1 MKYYGVTM
9 NGEEL
14 DESTTEELY
23 RIAEY
28 EILEKYRA
36 KYNNITIDEDSWE
49 VYGTG
54 NGCLYS
60 YRLSI
65 VIDTEI
71 MPELKQF
78 TLNSAMHPDFNILG
92 NFGRF
97 ELTAVVENNIIKDIS
112 FTETSIYEN
121 SVYNTYFTYRILNI
135 FDFLKIR
142 KYLEP
147 SIADIVFDIKYSL
160 YNL

>member
-1 MKYYGVTM
+1 MDF
-9 NGEEL
+9 N
-14 DESTTEELY
+14 
-23 RIAEY
+23 RIV
-28 EILEKYRA
+28 
-36 KYNNITIDEDSWE
+36 YNNVTINEDSWE

-65 VIDTEI
+65 VVDTEI
-71 MPELKQF
+71 IPELKQF

-121 SVYNTYFTYRILNI
+121 SSYDTYFTYRILNI

-147 SIADIVFDIKYSL
+147 SIADMVFDIKCTL